1 MVHHEQSIPTPTD
14 ETIFTHPP
22 HFTSTNP
29 FHRALS
35 SFDLSL
41 RCTICYNLY
50 AVPVSLYPCL
60 HTFCS
65 LCVRKTFKSQ
75 YGSMKRKAECP
86 TCNVVVGQDGNF
98 DKAILPNHH
107 LENMVQLY
115 KDNVRGELV
124 RSLQRLDV
132 LERKE
137 RMLKTEGDDD
147 GEGEEECGE
156 QKQQAVSSVK
166 RARRCTANY
175 KREYS
180 NENSDDEEEDAT
192 MTVNHSDDGGS
203 SRIAATA
210 STGAASAL
218 PCPPPATAAASKLQ
232 QRKRKPTPSYNHLK
246 RKDLIALLSKCNLPT
261 TGTDAEL
268 KRRHEEYILLY
279 NSQCDSQHPMS
290 EQEVIATV
298 LREEKGRKRV
308 RVEDMKSGASQ
319 HGVYMKRLGESLA
332 SSAAAESNGNGGG
345 GNVVVATT
353 GSKKVDGEMKHN
365 FNSMIQKLKAKK
377 KGGETSSSLA
387 AAESEGDV
395 PSCIAAAA
403 AAVANGSGGD
413 GGNNASK
420 PRAKSMGNASASANT
435 ASAAAATVGATTMKA
450 TTSSSIGT
458 ITTTTTQP
466 KSIINVSKQTSTTPA
481 KKSRCATTTTT
492 TKKQATISSSA
503 TKKKPVGIW
512 KCPVCT
518 FENHKYTTANAL
530 CEMCNNSRPE
540 KENTSNEVISIDC

>member
-1 MVHHEQSIPTPTD
+1 
-14 ETIFTHPP
+14 
-22 HFTSTNP
+22 
-29 FHRALS
+29 
-35 SFDLSL
+35 
-41 RCTICYNLY
+41 
-50 AVPVSLYPCL
+50 
-60 HTFCS
+60 
-65 LCVRKTFKSQ
+65 
-75 YGSMKRKAECP
+75 MKRKAECP

-107 LENMVQLY
+107 LENILQCY

-147 GEGEEECGE
+147 GEGEEECGD

-180 NENSDDEEEDAT
+180 HENSDDEEEDAT
-192 MTVNHSDDGGS
+192 MTVNHTDDGGS
-203 SRIAATA
+203 SRIAAAA

-298 LREEKGRKRV
+298 MREEKGRKRV

-332 SSAAAESNGNGGG
+332 SSAAAESNGGNGGG

-377 KGGETSSSLA
+377 KGGETSSSA
-387 AAESEGDV
+387 AAAAGSEGDV

-420 PRAKSMGNASASANT
+420 PRAKSMGNASASVNT

-512 KCPVCT
+512 KCPICT

>member
-1 MVHHEQSIPTPTD
+1 
-14 ETIFTHPP
+14 
-22 HFTSTNP
+22 
-29 FHRALS
+29 
-35 SFDLSL
+35 
-41 RCTICYNLY
+41 
-50 AVPVSLYPCL
+50 
-60 HTFCS
+60 
-65 LCVRKTFKSQ
+65 
-75 YGSMKRKAECP
+75 MKRKAECP

-107 LENMVQLY
+107 LENILQLY
-115 KDNVRGELV
+115 RDNVRGELV

-180 NENSDDEEEDAT
+180 HENSDDEEEDAT
-192 MTVNHSDDGGS
+192 MTVNHTDDGGS

-218 PCPPPATAAASKLQ
+218 PCPPSAAAATAAASKLQ

-298 LREEKGRKRV
+298 MREEKGRKRV

-345 GNVVVATT
+345 NVVVATT

-377 KGGETSSSLA
+377 KGGETSSSSA
-387 AAESEGDV
+387 AASAGSEGDV

-420 PRAKSMGNASASANT
+420 PRAKSMGNASASANNT

-481 KKSRCATTTTT
+481 KKSRCATTTTTT